1 VTAVFCD
8 TSVLI
13 RYFAEDD
20 IPRAAAAAALIDSDA
35 TLVISTG
42 VVLETIHVLR
52 TDYAVANPVLAAMLV
67 ALLSR
72 ANVQVTDADKSGLIA
87 AIYWTQSVSSRR
99 IMDAIIATAAEQAK
113 VDFIA
118 TFDAKMRSPIVPV
131 RML

>member
-72 ANVQVTDADKSGLIA
+72 ANVQVTDDDKSGLIA

>member
-1 VTAVFCD
+1 MTAVFCD

-52 TDYAVANPVLAAMLV
+52 TDYAVANPVLATMLV

-99 IMDAIIATAAEQAK
+99 IMDAIIATAAEQAR

-118 TFDAKMRSPIVPV
+118 TFDEKMRSPLVPV